1 MQSIDIVVPCFNEEE
16 VIETFLAKTTEIV
29 DSLKNYSFHFIF
41 VDDGSRDGTFDIL
54 KNLSLKYNNVNYIS
68 LSRNF
73 GKEAAIFA
81 GLKHSV
87 SDYVIIM
94 DVDLQHPP
102 SLIPPMITGIEEG
115 YDSCAAKRSSRKG
128 ESIFRSFFSNTFYH
142 INNKITNVK
151 LEKGTVDYRIMSRK
165 MVDAVLSLCEVQR
178 FSKGLFSWVGFK
190 TKWIPYE
197 NIERTLGR
205 TKWSFNKLFK
215 YAMDG
220 ITSFSI
226 APLRLVTFTGFV
238 ISIVAFIYIIIT
250 LIQTLIYGIDVP
262 GYVTTLLAVLFLG
275 GITELSIGI
284 LGEYVGH
291 IYMETK
297 KRPIYIIK
305 QTSIEQKGNCNDE
318 KTN

>member
-16 VIETFLAKTTEIV
+16 VIETFLAKTTEII

-226 APLRLVTFTGFV
+226 APLRLVTFTGFI